1 MSDFTIITMSDE
13 EYHKEMVEEYQSEH
27 ERHMELAYEC
37 ARLYRLRGFK
47 CSVIN
52 KRNPRFVEN
61 PTKEERD
68 SAPSHTVDWDYQP
81 PTVKVFKDSTYDFFE
96 RLEKLH
102 QTMPEPYYGTVV
114 DEQGGVV
121 IYDIMGEYL

>member
-1 MSDFTIITMSDE
+1 MSDFKVVMCEPPTLE
-13 EYHKEMVEEYQSEH
+13 ELTEEYQLEH

-52 KRNPRFVEN
+52 KRNPRFVPN
-61 PTKEERD
+61 PTREERD
-68 SAPSHTVDWDYQP
+68 SAPTHTVDWEYQP
-81 PTVKVFKDSTYDFFE
+81 PTIKIFKDITPDFFE
-96 RLEKLH
+96 RLDETH

-114 DEQGGVV
+114 DKHGGVV

>member
-1 MSDFTIITMSDE
+1 MSDFTIMCEPRTLE
-13 EYHKEMVEEYQSEH
+13 ELTEEYQSEH

-37 ARLYRLRGFK
+37 ASLYRLHGFK

-52 KRNPRFVEN
+52 KRNPRFVPN
-61 PTKEERD
+61 PDRELRD
-68 SAPSHTVDWDYQP
+68 TAPTHNVDREYQP
-81 PTVKVFKDSTYDFFE
+81 PTVKVFKDSTHDFFD
-96 RLEKLH
+96 RLDKTH

>member
-1 MSDFTIITMSDE
+1 MSDFEIVMCGEPPTLE
-13 EYHKEMVEEYQSEH
+13 ELTEEYQSEH

-52 KRNPRFVEN
+52 KRNPRFVPN
-61 PTKEERD
+61 PTREERD
-68 SAPSHTVDWDYQP
+68 TAPTHTVDWDYQP
-81 PTVKVFKDSTYDFFE
+81 PTVKDYKDSAHDFLE
-96 RLEKLH
+96 RLDKTS

-114 DEQGGVV
+114 DEHGGVV

>member
-1 MSDFTIITMSDE
+1 MSDFKVVMCEPPTLE
-13 EYHKEMVEEYQSEH
+13 ELTEEYQSEH

-52 KRNPRFVEN
+52 KRNPRFVPN
-61 PTKEERD
+61 PTREERD
-68 SAPSHTVDWDYQP
+68 TAPTHTVDWDYQP
-81 PTVKVFKDSTYDFFE
+81 PTVKVYKDSTHDFFE
-96 RLEKLH
+96 RLDKTS

-114 DEQGGVV
+114 DEHGGVV

>member
-1 MSDFTIITMSDE
+1 MSDFEIVMCGEPPTLE
-13 EYHKEMVEEYQSEH
+13 ELTEEYQSEH

-37 ARLYRLRGFK
+37 ARLYRLHGFK

-52 KRNPRFVEN
+52 KRNPRFVPN
-61 PTKEERD
+61 PTREERD
-68 SAPSHTVDWDYQP
+68 TAPTHTVDWDYQP
-81 PTVKVFKDSTYDFFE
+81 PTVKVYKDSTHDFFE
-96 RLEKLH
+96 RLDKTS

-114 DEQGGVV
+114 DEHGGVV

>member
-1 MSDFTIITMSDE
+1 MSDFTIMCEPDTLE
-13 EYHKEMVEEYQSEH
+13 ELTEEYQSEH

-37 ARLYRLRGFK
+37 ANLYRLHGFK

-52 KRNPRFVEN
+52 KRNPRFVPN
-61 PTKEERD
+61 PSKEERD

-81 PTVKVFKDSTYDFFE
+81 PTVKVFKDSTHDFFD
-96 RLEKLH
+96 KLNKAH

-114 DEQGGVV
+114 DEHGGVV

>member
-1 MSDFTIITMSDE
+1 MSDFTIMCEPDTLE
-13 EYHKEMVEEYQSEH
+13 ELTEEYQSEH

-52 KRNPRFVEN
+52 KRNPRFVPN
-61 PTKEERD
+61 PDREED
-68 SAPSHTVDWDYQP
+68 DTAPTHTVDWDYQP
-81 PTVKVFKDSTYDFFE
+81 PTVKVYKDSTHDFFD
-96 RLEKLH
+96 KLNKTH

-114 DEQGGVV
+114 DEHGGVV
-121 IYDIMGEYL
+121 ICDIMGEYL

>member
-1 MSDFTIITMSDE
+1 MCEPRTLE
-13 EYHKEMVEEYQSEH
+13 ELTEEYQSEH

-37 ARLYRLRGFK
+37 ASLYRLHGFK

-52 KRNPRFVEN
+52 KRNPRFVPN
-61 PTKEERD
+61 PDRELRD
-68 SAPSHTVDWDYQP
+68 TAPTHTVDWEYQP
-81 PTVKVFKDSTYDFFE
+81 PTVKVFKDSTHDFFD
-96 RLEKLH
+96 RLDKTH

>member
-1 MSDFTIITMSDE
+1 MSDFKVVMCEPPTLE
-13 EYHKEMVEEYQSEH
+13 ELTEEYQSEH

-37 ARLYRLRGFK
+37 ARLYRLHGFK

-52 KRNPRFVEN
+52 KRNPRFVPN
-61 PTKEERD
+61 PTREERD
-68 SAPSHTVDWDYQP
+68 TAPTHTVDWDYQP
-81 PTVKVFKDSTYDFFE
+81 PTVKVYKDSTHDFFE
-96 RLEKLH
+96 RLDKAS

-114 DEQGGVV
+114 DEHGGVV

>member
-1 MSDFTIITMSDE
+1 MSDFTIMCEPETLE
-13 EYHKEMVEEYQSEH
+13 ELTEQYQSEH

-61 PTKEERD
+61 PDRELRD
-68 SAPSHTVDWDYQP
+68 TAPTHTVDWDYQP
-81 PTVKVFKDSTYDFFE
+81 PTVKVFMDDSHDFFD
-96 RLEKLH
+96 KLDKTH
-102 QTMPEPYYGTVV
+102 QTMPEPYYVTVV
-114 DEQGGVV
+114 DEYGGEV
-121 IYDIMGEYL
+121 IYDLMGEYL

>member
-1 MSDFTIITMSDE
+1 MSDFKVVMCEPPTLE
-13 EYHKEMVEEYQSEH
+13 ELTEEYQSEH

-37 ARLYRLRGFK
+37 ARLYRLHGFK

-52 KRNPRFVEN
+52 KRNPRFVPN
-61 PTKEERD
+61 PSKEERD

-81 PTVKVFKDSTYDFFE
+81 PTVKVFKDSTHDFFE
-96 RLEKLH
+96 RLDKTS

-114 DEQGGVV
+114 DEHGGVV